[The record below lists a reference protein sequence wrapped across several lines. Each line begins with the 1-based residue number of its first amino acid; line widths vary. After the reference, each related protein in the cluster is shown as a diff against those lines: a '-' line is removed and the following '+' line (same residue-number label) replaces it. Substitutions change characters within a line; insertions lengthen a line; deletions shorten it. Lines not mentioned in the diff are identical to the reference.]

1 MSKRER
7 QSIKR
12 IGKTFS
18 HGYSPI
24 GHTNIEDLP
33 KNAFNP
39 ARPPYPSVSDA
50 SNSSTNTGNNTTDT
64 GT

>member
-1 MSKRER
+1 MNKRR
-7 QSIKR
+7 QQR
-12 IGKTFS
+12 LRKTREAREL
-18 HGYSPI
+18 GYSPI

-39 ARPPYPSVSDA
+39 ARPPYTSVSAA
-50 SNSSTNTGNNTTDT
+50 SNSSTDSGNNTTGT